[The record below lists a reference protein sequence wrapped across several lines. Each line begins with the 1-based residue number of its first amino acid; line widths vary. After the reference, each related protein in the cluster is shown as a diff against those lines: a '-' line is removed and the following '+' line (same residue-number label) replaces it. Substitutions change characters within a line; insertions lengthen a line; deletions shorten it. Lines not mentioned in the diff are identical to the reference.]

1 MESKK
6 SYKAIFM
13 NNYYNLA
20 PDVEVW
26 FLYNIPEWLKDGTV
40 LNLHIGDKNPIDI
53 PILSAV
59 VDDCKMI
66 FYKKGEL
73 YK

>member
-26 FLYNIPEWLKDGTV
+26 FLYNIPEWLKDGTDYSV
-40 LNLHIGDKNPIDI
+40 ALKAPVRETGNQ
-53 PILSAV
+53 
-59 VDDCKMI
+59 
-66 FYKKGEL
+66 
-73 YK
+73 

>member
-26 FLYNIPEWLKDGTV
+26 FLYNIPEWLKDGTEYSGV
-40 LNLHIGDKNPIDI
+40 NSITRPAFGNHH
-53 PILSAV
+53 SV
-59 VDDCKMI
+59 
-66 FYKKGEL
+66 
-73 YK
+73 